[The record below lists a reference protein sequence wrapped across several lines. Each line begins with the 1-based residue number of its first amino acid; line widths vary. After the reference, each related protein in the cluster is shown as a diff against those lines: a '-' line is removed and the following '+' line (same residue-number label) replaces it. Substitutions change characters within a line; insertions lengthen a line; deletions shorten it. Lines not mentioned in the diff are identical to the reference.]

1 MGYRPSSSEEVIV
14 VNVVL
19 SVQPFWL
26 YASWLNEE
34 DLLVYRSPG
43 VLDSDECYE
52 PVREL
57 LNSRAHRIVEAREVQ
72 DEGMMFGRA
81 LLTVYRLGV

>member
-14 VNVVL
+14 ADVVL
-19 SVQPFWL
+19 SVQPFWF

-43 VLDSDECYE
+43 VLDTDECYE